1 MSTVEEFL
9 ISIGKELGKSPSDM
23 KDWIDIIVNKN
34 WYDKVESLK
43 HISDNEWK
51 SMGVPLRLVNAIKLR
66 LDESSKEDLSHT
78 VINGRN
84 KVKEEEKWL
93 VEYSLSSTVIIT
105 PSIMESVSSLT
116 QIPNEDIEKTTS
128 TLFRIIDGILALP
141 KDGKKRRIRIN
152 NPLFHSSITKYSQ
165 ALDVLK
171 SVGFIHVDCYSEK
184 SNKMEFYVELPIAYI
199 SLLTDCHNF
208 LVALCK
214 KLGISYPK
222 IIPGSFNPY
231 VAHFSSTN
239 AQSMIRPLEDEFGK
253 LQTQVKEIE
262 ALIEKGYNDSEPC
275 LKPCII
281 HSSALGNFDEAIQIL
296 KQAPEYEDS
305 DTAFMTKSEID
316 RLKEVFSEGPTFK
329 SRVKEYLK
337 ILKKRSIYNHISIRV
352 ICPDKNIIQLQFK
365 LDSTTEDLVNAVKCC
380 LNQNILKYNW
390 YIYET
395 PPVVKILPKN
405 SVTLYQCGYAPR
417 AVLYLKVELPKD
429 MKNKVNYLRDDLM
442 KSVITNTAMY

>member
-9 ISIGKELGKSPSDM
+9 ISIGKELGKSPNDM
-23 KDWIDIIVNKN
+23 KDLVDVIVKKN

-43 HISDNEWK
+43 HISDDEWK

-66 LDESSKEDLSHT
+66 LDESNKGDLSHT
-78 VINGRN
+78 TINGKNR
-84 KVKEEEKWL
+84 VKEEEKWL
-93 VEYSLSSTVIIT
+93 VEYSSPSTVTIT
-105 PSIMESVSSLT
+105 PSTMESVNNLT
-116 QIPNEDIEKTTS
+116 QIPNEAIERTIS
-128 TLFRIIDGILALP
+128 ILFRIIDGILASP
-141 KDGKKRRIRIN
+141 EDGKKRRIRIN
-152 NPLFHSSITKYSQ
+152 NPLFHSSIAKYSQ
-165 ALDVLK
+165 ALGVLK
-171 SVGFIHVDCYSEK
+171 SVGFIYVDYYSEE
-184 SNKMEFYVELPIAYI
+184 SDKMELYVELPIAYI

-222 IIPGSFNPY
+222 IIPGNFNPY

-239 AQSMIRPLEDEFGK
+239 TQNMTRPLEDEFGK

-262 ALIEKGYNDSEPC
+262 ALIEKGYDDYEPC

-281 HSSALGNFDEAIQIL
+281 HSSALGDFDEAIQIL
-296 KQAPEYEDS
+296 KQTPEYDDS
-305 DTAFMTKSEID
+305 DTALMTRSEVD
-316 RLKEVFSEGPTFK
+316 RLKEFFSEGPTFK

-337 ILKKRSIYNHISIRV
+337 TLKKRSIYSHINIRV
-352 ICPDKNIIQLQFK
+352 ICPDKYIIQLQFK
-365 LDSTTEDLVNAVKCC
+365 LNSTTEDLVNAVKCC

-417 AVLYLKVELPKD
+417 TVLYLKVELPKD

-442 KSVITNTAMY
+442 RSIITNTAM